1 MTSLRVLV
9 AEDEPLIAM
18 MMEDFLDLLGHQVV
32 GPVETASEGVK
43 LAGAGGIDIA
53 ICDVNL
59 RDGPSWPVLDAIKA
73 EGTPYIIATGG
84 HVEAPPAAHADAP
97 QLAKPYTLD
106 GLRDALHKVMGA

>member
-32 GPVETASEGVK
+32 GPVETAAEGAK
-43 LAGAGGIDIA
+43 LAGEGGIDVA

-73 EGTPYIIATGG
+73 EGKPYIIATGG
-84 HVEAPPAAHADAP
+84 HVDAPPAAHAGAP

-106 GLRDALHKVMGA
+106 GLRDVLEKVMGA